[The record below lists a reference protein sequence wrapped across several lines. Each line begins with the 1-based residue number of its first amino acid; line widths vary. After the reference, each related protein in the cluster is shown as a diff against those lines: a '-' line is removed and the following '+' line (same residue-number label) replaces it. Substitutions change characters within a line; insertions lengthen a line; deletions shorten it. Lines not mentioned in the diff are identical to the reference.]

1 MILAALF
8 WFYTTYVMADYLVER
23 INSWVMEWE
32 RGRRV
37 ALSDGTSS

>member
-1 MILAALF
+1 MILARAFLV
-8 WFYTTYVMADYLVER
+8 YTTYVMAGYLVER

-37 ALSDGTSS
+37 ALSGGTLS